1 MKAFLSKIWFPA
13 AVTALTAMHT
23 IGPEAGRV
31 HEYHVNGSIEAAAP
45 DTVIYRHDGYKALW
59 TAEDFSIQS
68 GVIGDTGDTL
78 GFSFGDSLAVE
89 DTIPVILYRDTV
101 HVPEDLL
108 ATDPFRYRYYAAL
121 TDSFTHRWVRDT
133 LIAAGDS
140 LDWPKLDSLYAADSV
155 AKAKAEFEAWY
166 ASLDKN
172 GKKKYDMEQLAKAK
186 VAAMNRKKER
196 KDSIKAVKDSIVSTT
211 PRILETFA
219 LPDSLQYKRIV
230 KWTHDRDFHNMEIQP
245 VDTSFNYR
253 FHDYPFLRKDVN
265 ATWLGVAGSPVQQYN
280 WFKRESEEHV
290 SFYEAQESWSWS
302 PSTLPMYNTKTP
314 YTELGYTGTL
324 FANQQK
330 ESDNLHIMTSQ
341 NIWPELNYTLTYDR
355 YGGGGMLSDET
366 TANKNVSV
374 SINRTGKRHLLHAG
388 YIYNAVS
395 RSENGGLV
403 DNKWIRDTTVDAMEA
418 AVALSEASSKIKKNT
433 LFLDQQYRI
442 PFTFL
447 IKNDTTVIADSLD
460 LDGSEPVDE
469 NKPVD
474 DNNITTAF
482 IGHSTE
488 YSVYTRRYRDAVKAS
503 ENSAGNDLFNG
514 GFFINPMGT
523 NDSLRVMRFENKAFI
538 RLQPWSEDGIVS
550 KLNVGIG
557 DRLLSYHLPEPGF
570 VTKGKNEIWN
580 SLYTYAGVEGNLPG
594 GISWDGS
601 GNYVFLGKEFSD
613 MDIAANAKLVM
624 HPFRRARNSPLTVS
638 AHFKTSLD
646 EPEFYV
652 QHMYSNHYRW
662 DNDFKKI
669 STTRISGV
677 IDIPRWNVR
686 AEAGYALLANNIF
699 YDTLGIVRQ
708 NSVPMS
714 VLSASLEKN
723 FKVGAFHFDNR
734 GLFQLSSNSEVMPL
748 PTLAINARWYAQ
760 LEIEKGVMQMQI
772 GADAFWNTKWYSP
785 AWNPALG
792 VFHNQVEEKYNNGP
806 YIDAFVNIQWKRACI
821 FVKYLN
827 ATQTLFDKHDYFSA
841 HHYIQ
846 SQSAVKFGIYWPFY
860 TQPGRIS
867 PDAMEKP
874 SSSSGNG
881 GSTDRLSG
889 GSMGRPSGGESAPG
903 RPERRRAVRN

>member
-1 MKAFLSKIWFPA
+1 MKAFMSKIWFPA
-13 AVTALTAMHT
+13 AVVTLTAMHT
-23 IGPEAGRV
+23 IGPDAGRV
-31 HEYHVNGSIEAAAP
+31 HEYHVPDLAETAAP

-68 GVIGDTGDTL
+68 GVTAAVAD
-78 GFSFGDSLAVE
+78 DSLAFAFSDSVALE
-89 DTIPVILYRDTV
+89 DTLPVVLYRDTV
-101 HVPEDLL
+101 HVPEELRT
-108 ATDPFRYRYYAAL
+108 TDPFRYRYYAAL
-121 TDSFTHRWVRDT
+121 TDSLTHRWVRDT

-140 LDWPKLDSLYAADSV
+140 LDWPKLDSIYAADSV
-155 AKAKAEFEAWY
+155 IKAKAEFDAWY

-172 GKKKYDMEQLAKAK
+172 GRKKYDMEQLAKAK

-196 KDSIKAVKDSIVSTT
+196 KDSLQSVRDSIVAST
-211 PRILETFA
+211 PRVLETFA
-219 LPDSLQYKRIV
+219 LPDSLHYKRIV
-230 KWTHDRDFHNMEIQP
+230 RWTHDREFHKLDIQP

-280 WFKRESEEHV
+280 WFRRESGENV
-290 SFYEAQESWSWS
+290 SFYEAQESWSWN

-341 NIWPELNYTLTYDR
+341 NIWPDLNYTLTYDR
-355 YGGGGMLSDET
+355 YGGGGMLNEET

-374 SINRTGKRHLLHAG
+374 SVNRVGKRHLLHAG

-395 RSENGGLV
+395 RSENGGIL
-403 DNKWIRDTTVDAMEA
+403 DNKWIRDTTVDAMEIG
-418 AVALSEASSKIKKNT
+418 VALAKASSKIKKNT

-447 IKNDTTVIADSLD
+447 VKKDTTSTEEDQ
-460 LDGSEPVDE
+460 
-469 NKPVD
+469 PVD
-474 DNNITTAF
+474 DSNVTTAF
-482 IGHSTE
+482 IGHSSE
-488 YSVYTRRYRDAVKAS
+488 YSVYTRKYVDEVKAS
-503 ENSAGNDLFNG
+503 SNSAGKDFYNG
-514 GFFINPMGT
+514 NFFINPMGAS
-523 NDSLRVMRFENKAFI
+523 DSLRVMRFENKAFI

-557 DRLLSYHLPEPGF
+557 DRLLSYHSPEPGF
-570 VTKGKNEIWN
+570 VKKGRNEIWN
-580 SLYTYAGVEGNLPG
+580 SLYAYAGVEGNLPG

-613 MDIAANAKLVM
+613 MDLAANAKLVA
-624 HPFRRARNSPLTVS
+624 HPFRRARTSPLTIA

-652 QHMYSNHYRW
+652 QHMFSNHFRW

-669 STTRISGV
+669 STTRISGEL
-677 IDIPRWNVR
+677 DIPHWNTR

-714 VLSASLEKN
+714 VFSASLEKN
-723 FKVGAFHFDNR
+723 IRIGAFHFDNR
-734 GLFQLSSNSEVMPL
+734 GLFQLSSNQEVLPL
-748 PTLAINARWYAQ
+748 PTFAINARWYAQ

-785 AWNPALG
+785 AWNPELG

-806 YIDAFVNIQWKRACI
+806 YVDAFVNIQWKRACI

-841 HHYIQ
+841 HHFIQ

-874 SSSSGNG
+874 SSNNSSGRTNRGSRAGRAQG
-881 GSTDRLSG
+881 GSPG
-889 GSMGRPSGGESAPG
+889 SAPG
-903 RPERRRAVRN
+903 GLRQSSNR